1 MHARARRRLL
11 VLAPRPDLP
20 AERGWFVEDLGSTN
34 GTYLEGHRLEAPV
47 PVQPGEE
54 IRIGQTTMV
63 LQG

>member
-1 MHARARRRLL
+1 M
-11 VLAPRPDLP
+11 
-20 AERGWFVEDLGSTN
+20 EDLGSTN